1 MCHTRWIHCRVTAIR
16 MREGREA
23 LSDSEIKRT
32 DERIDIGIDFSRDG
46 RSSIVKNKKKINRH
60 ENEHNHM
67 ALVLMSLSDEFVFR
81 YVNAPPYPVVSLVCW
96 SVGLLVTQTFD
107 DPLGASTW
115 PCFLFMAEYLT
126 F

>member
-1 MCHTRWIHCRVTAIR
+1 

-81 YVNAPPYPVVSLVCW
+81 CVNHIHIQIRSCHW

-115 PCFLFMAEYLT
+115 PCFLFMAEDLT